1 MQEAIDS
8 MDVKQFKSFERNF
21 TLLDLKE
28 TSFNRPKVQLTSMD
42 STGNGKDSEQNN
54 SSNKEWWQK
63 IKEFKDQYIK
73 IALELNT
80 TERELRK
87 AQLAQY
93 GLALNKAKSAY
104 NKYAKAQCIDKE
116 IMGDYYGVDSFDRE
130 TYIQKMQGQW
140 FVDHLTI
147 AKRRDNFKPSNQVL
161 SNSVNAKLFPEQ
173 TSSTKAFSLVNL
185 GKSYSQILC
194 TA

>member
-104 NKYAKAQCIDKE
+104 NKYTKAQCIDKE
-116 IMGDYYGVDSFDRE
+116 MMGDYYGVDSFDRE